1 MNMDGKFA
9 RGGLTALAMAACASL
24 LLVTAA
30 SAKPVQRVTAGS
42 RYLALGD
49 SVTFGYQEPTVVPAP
64 NYHVASNFLG
74 YPEMLGAELHLK
86 VANAACP
93 GETSSSFIDTSAPNL
108 GCESAYRKDFP
119 LHVSYTGSQLAYAV
133 KYLRRYRNVRLVSL
147 MIGAN
152 DVFMCEA
159 STKDGC
165 ASPSEQ
171 TPLFAKIAANTRQ
184 ILSAI
189 RNKAHYRGQLVLV
202 NYYSLNYTNAFI
214 TDGSISLNTALDSSA
229 KRFHAVI
236 ANGFATFQ
244 AAALHS
250 ASNTCTAGL
259 LTMLGK
265 PGDCGV
271 HPSYAGQALLA
282 QTVEKAIRL

>member
-1 MNMDGKFA
+1 MDRDFA
-9 RGGLTALAMAACASL
+9 RRGMAVL
-24 LLVTAA
+24 LLAGCLSLILAATAT
-30 SAKPVQRVTAGS
+30 AKPAPKVTPGS

-49 SVTFGYQEPTVVPAP
+49 SVTFGYQEPTVVPTP

-86 VANAACP
+86 VTNSACP
-93 GETSSSFIDTSAPNL
+93 GETSSSFINTSAQSL
-108 GCESAYRKDFP
+108 GCENFYRTNYP
-119 LHVSYTGSQLAYAV
+119 LHVSYKGSQLAYAV
-133 KYLRRYRNVRLVSL
+133 KYLRRYRNVTLVSL

-152 DVFMCEA
+152 DVFICENT
-159 STKDGC
+159 TKDGC
-165 ASPSEQ
+165 SSPSEQ
-171 TPLFAKIAANTRQ
+171 AAVFGKIASNARQ

-214 TDGSISLNTALDSSA
+214 TNGSIGLNKALDSSA
-229 KRFHAVI
+229 KRFHATI
-236 ANGFATFQ
+236 ANGFATFE

-250 ASNTCTAGL
+250 GSNTCTAGL